1 MAQGDPQGWESL
13 GANDPLLYKA
23 NLRLN
28 RETGSGQIKENIRV
42 VTNRDNGNYDVY

>member
-13 GANDPLLYKA
+13 GVNDPLLYKA

-28 RETGSGQIKENIRV
+28 RETGVRANKTR
-42 VTNRDNGNYDVY
+42 Y